1 MKTVL
6 QIDFPYNGPFGA
18 EMASAFSPLA
28 ESIAHEKGLIW
39 KMWTENSET
48 NEAGGIYLFEDKP
61 SAETYLKMHTARLE
75 SFGVQGIR
83 SKLFALNEPLSLITR
98 TVL

>member
-1 MKTVL
+1 MNVLL

-18 EMASAFSPLA
+18 EMAAAFSPLA
-28 ESIAHEKGLIW
+28 ESIAQERGLLW
-39 KMWTENSET
+39 KIWTENSET

-83 SKLFALNEPLSLITR
+83 SKLFSVNEPLSHLTR
-98 TVL
+98 AAF